1 MKNTDWEILNVLY
14 NTRSITKAAE
24 KLYITQSALTK
35 RIQSME
41 KEWGV
46 EIVRRSSTGID
57 FTDNGRYLVR
67 KANIM
72 MDFNNEIRD
81 HFSECNTEKALLK
94 IGLPNAFARLHM
106 PELLKS
112 YMDDYGHL
120 QVKLVT
126 NSSDVVLKHLMEG
139 AIDIGIICGDFPYL
153 GEKCCLFHEN
163 LYIAAPV
170 GTTLE
175 DIEHIPVISSYLNPI
190 VRLTV
195 EQWWKN
201 HFGSPLHEEHFVP
214 YSDIAIEMVEKGLGI
229 AFLFGDRWRFD
240 RDKVML
246 IPIYAQKE
254 QPISRNVWMMLSE
267 RCYKSQDI
275 MDFVS
280 FVEQFYHVNQTRGCE
295 SF

>member
-1 MKNTDWEILNVLY
+1 MKNTDWEILSVLY
-14 NTRSITKAAE
+14 NTRSITRAAE

-35 RIQSME
+35 RIQAME

-46 EIVRRSSTGID
+46 EIVKRSSTGVT
-57 FTDNGRYLVR
+57 FTDNGKYLVR

-72 MDFNNEIRD
+72 MDFNNEIRE
-81 HFSECNTEKALLK
+81 HFAESNTDKELLR

-106 PELLKS
+106 PELLKA
-112 YMDDYGHL
+112 YMNDFGCL

-126 NSSDVVLKHLMEG
+126 NSSDVVLKQLMEG

-153 GEKCCLFHEN
+153 GEKCRLFDEN
-163 LYIAAPV
+163 LYVVAPI
-170 GTTLE
+170 GTTLD
-175 DIEHIPVISSYLNPI
+175 DIEHMPCIASYLNPV

-195 EQWWKN
+195 EQWWKK

-214 YSDIAIEMVEKGLGI
+214 YSDIAIEMVDKGLGI
-229 AFLFGDRWRFD
+229 AFLFGDRWRLNTD
-240 RDKVML
+240 RL
-246 IPIYAQKE
+246 ALLPIYDENDHA
-254 QPISRNVWMMLSE
+254 ISRNVWMMLSE

-280 FVEQFYHVNQTRGCE
+280 FVEKFYHVN
-295 SF
+295 